1 MITLERSVFFLI
13 IYLTIFFNIER
24 VDLGQENFI
33 DISSI
38 LYVLVLV
45 VLLLILAFPIIT
57 RMNLATILVL
67 WVVFYLGI
75 RLAILPFYPRAI
87 WGGIYTYLTI
97 TEISLSAIAVI
108 LVIQVRRQLTDF
120 RQAVENLTL
129 AGLTHRIQ
137 HRDQAI
143 DDIQKE
149 FLRTRRHR
157 YNLSVLVVQPDPSSV
172 KISLNRSVLET
183 QRQMMTRYATTNI
196 MRLASNMFRRTDLI
210 VDQVIDKDSFVIL
223 LTDTDPDSADEV
235 AKRFQTLVDN
245 TMGVKINIG
254 LAAFPD
260 EGLTFDE
267 LVNKADQKIQNRPI
281 GPGDNV
287 NKKEEVNELQGKR

>member
-45 VLLLILAFPIIT
+45 VLLLILAFPKIS
-57 RMNLATILVL
+57 RLSLAAILVL
-67 WVVFYLGI
+67 WVVLYLGI
-75 RLAILPFYPRAI
+75 RVAILPIYPRII

-97 TEISLSAIAVI
+97 TEISLSSIAVI
-108 LVIQVRRQLTDF
+108 LVYQVRRQLTDF
-120 RQAVENLTL
+120 RQAVENMTL

-137 HRDQAI
+137 HRDVAYE
-143 DDIQKE
+143 DIQKE

-157 YNLSVLVVQPDPSSV
+157 YNLSVLVVQPDPATV

-183 QRQMMTRYATTNI
+183 QRQMMTRYAITNI
-196 MRLASNMFRRTDLI
+196 MRLASNMVRRTDLI

-223 LTDTDPDSADEV
+223 LTDTDPENADEV
-235 AKRFQTLVDN
+235 AHRFQALVDKS
-245 TMGVKINIG
+245 MGVKINIG

-267 LVNKADQKIQNRPI
+267 LVNKADQKIQAAEL
-281 GPGDNV
+281 GSGDT
-287 NKKEEVNELQGKR
+287 KKEEIHELQSKR

>member
-45 VLLLILAFPIIT
+45 VLLLILAFPKIS
-57 RMNLATILVL
+57 RLSLAAILVL
-67 WVVFYLGI
+67 WVISYLGI
-75 RLAILPFYPRAI
+75 RVAILPIYPRAI

-97 TEISLSAIAVI
+97 TEISLSSIAVI
-108 LVIQVRRQLTDF
+108 LVYQVRRQLTDF
-120 RQAVENLTL
+120 RQAVENMTL

-137 HRDQAI
+137 HRDTAYE
-143 DDIQKE
+143 DIQKE

-157 YNLSVLVVQPDPSSV
+157 YNLSVLVVQPDPATV

-183 QRQMMTRYATTNI
+183 QRQMMTRYAITNI
-196 MRLASNMFRRTDLI
+196 MRLASNMVRRTDLI

-223 LTDTDPDSADEV
+223 LTDTDPENADDV
-235 AKRFQTLVDN
+235 ARRFQALVDKS
-245 TMGVKINIG
+245 MGVKINIG

-267 LVNKADQKIQNRPI
+267 LVSKADQKIQAAEL
-281 GPGDNV
+281 GSGETT
-287 NKKEEVNELQGKR
+287 KEEIHELQSKR